1 MCSADALGRGE
12 TSCHH
17 VIMFLAKSE
26 GGDATENDK
35 FQRGNV
41 GLQGYK
47 NFTCH
52 HVIMSSCHHVIMSS
66 CHDVIMSC
74 ATHGRTERGRTEVR
88 KDGREGGREGGR
100 KGQKDIKMFYRKCFC
115 V

>member
-35 FQRGNV
+35 FQRGNA
-41 GLQGYK
+41 GLL
-47 NFTCH
+47 
-52 HVIMSSCHHVIMSS
+52 
-66 CHDVIMSC
+66 
-74 ATHGRTERGRTEVR
+74 
-88 KDGREGGREGGR
+88 GGLLLS
-100 KGQKDIKMFYRKCFC
+100 F
-115 V
+115 VL